1 MRRHLNTQGSYHVLC
16 ARLVCKP
23 FSLVEVLSQTRYVDF
38 PNLSYTSTNAIPTL
52 SYIWIPR
59 EKGTPFLVLATIE
72 SSPPLLP
79 PPPGIGWTERRRGRG
94 RGRGISR
101 LSPFLHSIS
110 HPLPPPPAGAC
121 SYATM
126 TQDRNPDNIGGRR
139 ELLPL
144 PQARFERGEFATL
157 HSHFFLP
164 EITWIFKDR
173 L

>member
-110 HPLPPPPAGAC
+110 PRLPPLRLGPVRTQPWTRIGTRTILVGGES
-121 SYATM
+121 SYPCPKRASSAENL
-126 TQDRNPDNIGGRR
+126 R
-139 ELLPL
+139 
-144 PQARFERGEFATL
+144 
-157 HSHFFLP
+157 HFIPTFSSQ
-164 EITWIFKDR
+164 K
-173 L
+173 